1 MANVITNTRKVISDV
16 LAFEFNR
23 TYNYASA
30 KVKNNAVGAITI
42 DNPIGQPVGLAA
54 GVYGFLAAGA
64 EADTLGIIVHGDPVQ
79 ALAAA
84 ALTPTKFLILVRGP
98 AGVRP
103 SGIAA
108 TDAAGAAFTKAT
120 IVTALAALSP
130 PIITVDEAP
139 EATFTSP

>member
-1 MANVITNTRKVISDV
+1 MANVITNSRRVISDV

-23 TYNYASA
+23 TYNYVSA

-42 DNPIGQPVGLAA
+42 DNPIGYPVGLAS

-64 EADTLGIIVHGDPVQ
+64 EATTKGIIVHGDPVQ

-84 ALTPTKFLILVRGP
+84 GLTPTKCLILVRGP

-103 SGIAA
+103 NGISA
-108 TDAAGAAFTKAT
+108 TDPAGAAYTKAT
-120 IVTALAALSP
+120 IITALAALSP
-130 PIITVDEAP
+130 PIIAVDEAP
-139 EATFTSP
+139 AVSFTAP